1 MEKII
6 LKNDIEIISV
16 KKFLGEYSIEDET
29 CFYIGDE
36 FINSSGDGLT
46 NSSGDEMIKL
56 YKFPLS
62 LVNDYNISFECSN
75 DEPTEYIPYTD
86 ILIKD
91 GKVFN
96 IFHCLYTNN
105 FLNSFRI
112 SLKKLLIKCTAK
124 YNKELTL
131 NIYDTFGY
139 NLQDEYSQ
147 SHLTK
152 LINHPTF
159 KLSEEE
165 KEKITEIYRRKRLEK
180 YEEPSNPFW
189 VHVIEP
195 KVTKVHL
202 SIKPEYVLYAFHM
215 IFKNII
221 KISSIVQ
228 LDSDKEEDIKKI
240 RPDIPNNL
248 LKVYHTIIDYFKL
261 VPSFYISNLS
271 SYYNS
276 TAGRLPTFVFYAYF
290 NYTKILINGLKS
302 IFSDEIIE
310 KISLNKAPRFNLRV
324 NKMIYI
330 AFGNGDDKKE
340 YTHMFDQ
347 PDEYKELEKLCITK
361 LNEPACLKIN
371 EYSQKYS
378 DNNICVFDKSDNKCK
393 ESDNKDRFGLVYSWG
408 DYTKLEKIY
417 NKIDVEKPAKIED
430 YKQKYLKYKM
440 KYLALKQKN

>member
-6 LKNDIEIISV
+6 LKKDIEIISV
-16 KKFLGEYSIEDET
+16 KNFLGNYSIEDYT
-29 CFYIGDE
+29 VFYIGDE
-36 FINSSGDGLT
+36 LT

-62 LVNDYNISFECSN
+62 LVNDYNISFKCSN

-96 IFHCLYTNN
+96 IFHCFYTNN
-105 FLNSFRI
+105 FLYSFRD
-112 SLKKLLIKCTAK
+112 SLKKLFVIWTEK
-124 YNKELTL
+124 YKNEFSLEHK
-131 NIYDTFGY
+131 DKFGY
-139 NLQDEYSQ
+139 NLEDSYCQY
-147 SHLTK
+147 HLTK

-165 KEKITEIYRRKRLEK
+165 KVKITEIYRRKRLEK
-180 YEEPSNPFW
+180 YEQLSNP
-189 VHVIEP
+189 ILDYSIQPEI
-195 KVTKVHL
+195 TKIHL
-202 SIKPEYVLYAFHM
+202 SIKPEYVLYVFHM

-221 KISSIVQ
+221 KISHMVE

-248 LKVYHTIIDYFKL
+248 LKVYHSVIDYFKL
-261 VPSFYISNLS
+261 VPTFYISNLS

-276 TAGRLPTFVFYAYF
+276 TAGRLPTFVFYTYF
-290 NYTKILINGLKS
+290 INTKFLVNGLKS

-340 YTHMFDQ
+340 HTHMFDQ

-361 LNEPACLKIN
+361 LNEPECLKIN

-378 DNNICVFDKSDNKCK
+378 DNDICVFDKVENKCK

>member
-16 KKFLGEYSIEDET
+16 KKFLGEYLIEDET

-36 FINSSGDGLT
+36 MSNSLE
-46 NSSGDEMIKL
+46 DEMIKL
-56 YKFPLS
+56 YKLPLS
-62 LVNDYNISFECSN
+62 LVKDYYLSYDCSN
-75 DEPTEYIPYTD
+75 DEPNEYIPYMD
-86 ILIKD
+86 VLIKD

-105 FLNSFRI
+105 FLKIFKND
-112 SLKKLLIKCTAK
+112 LKKLFVKWSEK
-124 YNKELTL
+124 YKNDFTL
-131 NIYDTFGY
+131 HHKDTFGY
-139 NLQDEYSQ
+139 NLEDFYS
-147 SHLTK
+147 SYPHLK
-152 LINHPTF
+152 LINNPTF
-159 KLSEEE
+159 KISEEE
-165 KEKITEIYRRKRLEK
+165 KEKITEIYIRQKPVK
-180 YEEPSNPFW
+180 NQEPYNPSLFSNI
-189 VHVIEP
+189 IEP
-195 KVTKVHL
+195 KITKIHL
-202 SIKPEYVLYAFHM
+202 SIKPEYVLYVFHM

-221 KISSIVQ
+221 KISIIAK

-248 LKVYHTIIDYFKL
+248 FTVYHSVIDYFKL
-261 VPSFYISNLS
+261 VPTFYISNIS

-276 TAGRLPTFVFYAYF
+276 IAGRLPTFSFYTYF
-290 NYTKILINGLKS
+290 NFTKTLINGLKS

-310 KISLNKAPRFNLRV
+310 KISLNKAPRFNLRI
-324 NKMIYI
+324 NKMIYV
-330 AFGNGDDKKE
+330 AFGNGDDKKTH
-340 YTHMFDQ
+340 THMYDQ

-361 LNEPACLKIN
+361 LNEPDCLKIN

-393 ESDNKDRFGLVYSWG
+393 ESDNKDRLGLVYSWG

-417 NKIDVEKPAKIED
+417 NKFDVEKPANIED

-440 KYLALKQKN
+440 KYLALKNKLINELM